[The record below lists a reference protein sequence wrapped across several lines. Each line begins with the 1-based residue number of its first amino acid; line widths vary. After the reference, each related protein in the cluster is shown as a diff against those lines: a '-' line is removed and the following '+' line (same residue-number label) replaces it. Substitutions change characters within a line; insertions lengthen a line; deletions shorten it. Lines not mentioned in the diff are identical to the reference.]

1 MALTCAV
8 VRAVRADT
16 VIGSLSGLYVSDP
29 QGNHVFNEQLHG
41 CKLDLPQA
49 AHMLHRNTAHH
60 ICRTVPSM
68 CVYVEGTKLTC
79 QHTIYVHHLPCEVS
93 NHVMF
98 RLVHKI
104 AFVNIRCTNTTNT
117 KLVNSRTICL
127 VHAQPKDVVL
137 DLAAD
142 QNPADASGWFRYFWD
157 HVCQKDILAMVSR
170 SEQLMQIHT
179 TAEQFDPATEQM
191 FKPLQV
197 SMMAGDVAHFV
208 L

>member
-1 MALTCAV
+1 
-8 VRAVRADT
+8 
-16 VIGSLSGLYVSDP
+16 
-29 QGNHVFNEQLHG
+29 
-41 CKLDLPQA
+41 
-49 AHMLHRNTAHH
+49 
-60 ICRTVPSM
+60 
-68 CVYVEGTKLTC
+68 
-79 QHTIYVHHLPCEVS
+79 
-93 NHVMF
+93 MF

-104 AFVNIRCTNTTNT
+104 AFVNIRCTNITHT
-117 KLVNSRTICL
+117 KLVKSGTICV

-197 SMMAGDVAHFV
+197 SMMDGDVAHFV
-208 L
+208 LQTPCLGLNIT

>member
-1 MALTCAV
+1 MNNCMNANWICLRLRTCIIA
-8 VRAVRADT
+8 T
-16 VIGSLSGLYVSDP
+16 P
-29 QGNHVFNEQLHG
+29 
-41 CKLDLPQA
+41 
-49 AHMLHRNTAHH
+49 
-60 ICRTVPSM
+60 RTIFASVPSM
-68 CVYVEGTKLTC
+68 CVYLEGTKLTC
-79 QHTIYVHHLPCEVS
+79 QHTICVQHLVQYLVKFPI
-93 NHVMF
+93 MF

-117 KLVNSRTICL
+117 KLVKNGTICL